1 MELLKNYFVELI
13 ITIGEYE
20 THTNYTFQAI
30 DESEA
35 REFIEEG
42 CNDDNYERHTE
53 LRTLVEVSD
62 DEFAVLRKYI

>member
-13 ITIGEYE
+13 IYIGEYE
-20 THTNYTFQAI
+20 TYSNYTFQAI
-30 DESEA
+30 NESEA
-35 REFIEEG
+35 REFIEDG
-42 CNDDNYERHTE
+42 CNDDNDERHTE